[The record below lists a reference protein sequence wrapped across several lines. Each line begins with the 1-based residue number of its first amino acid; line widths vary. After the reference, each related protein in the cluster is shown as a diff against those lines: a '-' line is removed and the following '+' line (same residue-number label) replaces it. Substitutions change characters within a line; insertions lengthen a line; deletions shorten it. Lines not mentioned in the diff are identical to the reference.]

1 MRWGVDGIL
10 TDKTNLW
17 IDLRAEARSQLVLV
31 CSNSE
36 GCHSHRLC
44 LRLLADYDAVEAKY
58 PRKLLETTPYIC
70 HAILTAPGELRNR
83 IEGMAGPFDFETAVP
98 VAAQA

>member
-17 IDLRAEARSQLVLV
+17 IDLRAEVRSKFQFQSVPIQDV
-31 CSNSE
+31 TQW
-36 GCHSHRLC
+36 LC
-44 LRLLADYDAVEAKY
+44 LQLSANYNAVDAKY

-83 IEGMAGPFDFETAVP
+83 IEGIAGPFDFETAVP
-98 VAAQA
+98 VVAQA